1 VVQLAEVKIDS
12 IDQQLLKLL
21 LQDSSI
27 PVNTIAGYL
36 GLHPSTVSYRIRKL
50 KKNGVIKK
58 FTVSVDWRKLGKHV
72 EAALLISCSPKDV
85 HKVAS
90 ILTGYD
96 EVIEVHSLTGFSD
109 ILAMVTLKDMGNYK
123 GFMENRLGVIPEIES
138 FRVGIVLEDYKE
150 E

>member
-1 VVQLAEVKIDS
+1 LAEVKIDS
-12 IDQQLLKLL
+12 IDRQLLELL
-21 LQDSSI
+21 HQDSST
-27 PVNTIAGYL
+27 PVNTLARYL

-50 KKNGVIKK
+50 KKSGVIKK

-72 EAALLISCSPKDV
+72 EAALLISCSPKNV

-90 ILTGYD
+90 ILTDYE

-109 ILAMVTLKDMGNYK
+109 ILAMVTLKDMAEYK
-123 GFMENRLGVIPEIES
+123 GFVENRLGGIPEIET
-138 FRVGIVLEDYKE
+138 FRAGIVLEDYKE